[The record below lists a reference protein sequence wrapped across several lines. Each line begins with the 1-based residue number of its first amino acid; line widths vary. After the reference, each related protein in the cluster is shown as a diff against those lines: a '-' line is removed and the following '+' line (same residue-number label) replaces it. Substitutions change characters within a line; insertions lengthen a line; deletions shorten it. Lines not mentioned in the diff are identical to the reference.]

1 MDTLNVASANLYS
14 RPSGLLYTTH
24 FHTLPQGTEIQCVL
38 VQQEPDR
45 HSTRAPLTIVGCQ
58 IQPLGSLQGVSLF
71 TRHVMTLVKIHAQ
84 KYPSQT
90 SLQLYCRVS
99 MTVLSLFTL
108 MTVNSITV
116 AKREPS
122 RSC

>member
-71 TRHVMTLVKIHAQ
+71 TRHVTILAKSQAIAQ
-84 KYPSQT
+84 QRQHIPVLHRTHGKA
-90 SLQLYCRVS
+90 RE
-99 MTVLSLFTL
+99 TVT
-108 MTVNSITV
+108 
-116 AKREPS
+116 
-122 RSC
+122 